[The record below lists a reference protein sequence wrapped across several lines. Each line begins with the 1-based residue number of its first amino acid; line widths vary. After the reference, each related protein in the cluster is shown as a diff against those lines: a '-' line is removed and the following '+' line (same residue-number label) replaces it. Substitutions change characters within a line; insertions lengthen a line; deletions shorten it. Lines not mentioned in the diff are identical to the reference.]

1 MAAQVWT
8 LSGECVAELV
18 GHTAL
23 VYCAACTFDG
33 LVASGSEDNTAKL
46 WHADGTCLQV
56 RWRVAPSGAL
66 RAAWR
71 ARGGCLMLPHATSKR
86 ST

>member
-1 MAAQVWT
+1 MPLCTLACFAGCACLLNRLPIAEQVWT

-56 RWRVAPSGAL
+56 
-66 RAAWR
+66 
-71 ARGGCLMLPHATSKR
+71 
-86 ST
+86 

>member
-1 MAAQVWT
+1 MWT

-56 RWRVAPSGAL
+56 MVGGAE
-66 RAAWR
+66 
-71 ARGGCLMLPHATSKR
+71 M
-86 ST
+86 